1 MPKSA
6 REIVKILKKNGFVKT
21 DQNGSHVKMY
31 NPITHHTTIVPMHT
45 GDVPIGTEN
54 AIWKQAGLK

>member
-45 GDVPIGTEN
+45 GDVPIR
-54 AIWKQAGLK
+54 